1 VHHQIRKSD
10 GDGRPGGDMQA
21 CKSLVED
28 IVARYRDEPF
38 RFKASIRFDT
48 EIMVPIS

>member
-1 VHHQIRKSD
+1 VHHQICKSD
-10 GDGRPGGDMQA
+10 GDGRPGGDLKA
-21 CKSLVED
+21 GKGLVKD
-28 IVARYRDEPF
+28 IIARYRDEPF